1 MWNPAYGQRNPAALP
16 VHTVPARWGSRPCI
30 LEPWGIPSAGY
41 APDWHVLVVVPD
53 PTDRSYPFWVY
64 GWLPARDT
72 TDNAPAG
79 EPFIWKVPDLNDA
92 RYDLTEAVVIPAEA

>member
-1 MWNPAYGQRNPAALP
+1 MWNPAHRQDDPAALP
-16 VHTVPARWGSRPCI
+16 VHTVPARWGSPPDPAGTWR
-30 LEPWGIPSAGY
+30 GY

-72 TDNAPAG
+72 TDGAPAG
-79 EPFIWKVPDLNDA
+79 EPFIWKVPDLSDA
-92 RYDLTEAVVIPAEA
+92 RYDLTEAVALPAGA